1 MFTLFVDSDSL
12 PLRHRKIILSRVMKD
27 GIRTQFIAD
36 RSLPDVMEAIETHTK
51 MLRDPFRGSLAK
63 EELRKIRSSITMTVV
78 ETGENSADDR
88 IAELVSAGDLV
99 ISHDVG
105 LSERVIAKGATAL
118 DDRGNIY
125 TAANI
130 RERVSERDYM
140 KAFREMGLNDL
151 KQKSL
156 SEKDYQRF
164 SNSFDSLIAKLS

>member
-1 MFTLFVDSDSL
+1 MPLLYQLANQMTAVVIKKFLQRNPGDKIEQCQPANLVVIL
-12 PLRHRKIILSRVMKD
+12 PIILQGGNVILLRLLLPVQRK
-27 GIRTQFIAD
+27 RQAAYVCFAD
-36 RSLPDVMEAIETHTK
+36 NE
-51 MLRDPFRGSLAK
+51 PFSC
-63 EELRKIRSSITMTVV
+63 
-78 ETGENSADDR
+78 
-88 IAELVSAGDLV
+88 LV

-156 SEKDYQRF
+156 CEKDYQRF

>member
-27 GIRTQFIAD
+27 GIRTQFVAD

-88 IAELVSAGDLV
+88 IVELVNDGDLV
-99 ISHDVG
+99 ITHDVG
-105 LSERVIAKGATAL
+105 LSERAIEKGAIVI
-118 DDRGNIY
+118 DDRGDVY
-125 TAANI
+125 TQENI
-130 RERVSERDYM
+130 RKRVSERDFM
-140 KAFREMGLNDL
+140 KVFREMGINDL
-151 KQKSL
+151 GQKSL
-156 SEKDYQRF
+156 REKDYQRF
-164 SNSFDSLIAKLS
+164 SNSFDSIISKKH